1 MSSNLAFS
9 ILTPFLS
16 LIRPSSTKNFKKRPC
31 SAGLFDTYTVAPLG
45 RSFKLLYFFEY
56 TAIGSNST
64 FPADSILY
72 PFSLLSVFKY
82 GVCWKKFASISPLSN
97 NLLGVV

>member
-16 LIRPSSTKNFKKRPC
+16 LIRPSSTKNFKNRPC

-45 RSFKLLYFFEY
+45 RSFKLLYFL
-56 TAIGSNST
+56 
-64 FPADSILY
+64 SIQ
-72 PFSLLSVFKY
+72 P
-82 GVCWKKFASISPLSN
+82 
-97 NLLGVV
+97 